1 MNGKSGFVHL
11 HTHTAYSL
19 LDGQGTVR
27 KVLDRA
33 KELGMDSMAI
43 TDHGNMYGVIEFYEY
58 AKQIGIKPILGCEV
72 YVAARTRFDKVYE
85 MDSER
90 YHLILLAMNE
100 TGYKNLMKIVSFG
113 FIDGF
118 YYKPRVDMELL
129 QKYNEGIIALS
140 GCMFGVL
147 SRKILAGNYD
157 AAVKSAQE
165 FINIFGRERY
175 FVELQ
180 DHGLYDQKRLN
191 AGLIK
196 LAREL
201 ELGLVCTNDIHYVTR
216 DDAEYQDVLMCVQMG
231 KTVDDDDR
239 MKMESSELYVKS
251 EEEMRELF
259 SYVPEAIENTVKIA
273 DRCNLEIEFGKLH
286 LPEFEVP
293 SGLTPYE
300 YLRRLCIDGFKMRYP
315 AEPLDENK
323 DGGVYKRL
331 CYELDTIKQMGYV
344 DYFLIVRDFIRYA
357 KDNGIMVGPG
367 RGSAAG
373 SVVSYCLEITNVD
386 PIKYDLIF
394 ERFLNPE
401 RVSMP
406 DIDVDFCYERR
417 QEVIDYVNRKYGT
430 DRVCQI
436 ITFGTMAARQAIR
449 DVGRALNMSYAAVD
463 EVAKQIPFSLHM
475 TLNKAMVL
483 NPKLKSMY
491 DQSPDVKKLID
502 TARELEGLPRH
513 ASTHAAGVVIT
524 KEPVWNYVPLQKNDD
539 VITTQFPMTTI
550 ERLGLL
556 KMDFLGLRT
565 LTVIRDAVDM
575 AEKSH
580 NIKIDI
586 NNLDM
591 DDKTVYAMISK
602 GDSDG
607 VFQLESAGMK
617 RFMTELKPS
626 DLEDIIAGISLY
638 RPGPMDSIP
647 MYVANKNNPK
657 LVTYK
662 HPSLEPIL
670 NVTYGCIVYQEQ
682 VMQIVR
688 ELGGYSL
695 GRADLV
701 RRAMSKKKADVMAE
715 EKHNFVYGID
725 DGDTHVDGAIKR
737 GIDEETA
744 NSIFDEMMDFA
755 SYAFNKS
762 HAAAYAVVAYQTA
775 WLKCHYPAEFFA
787 ALLNSFIDSAERIA
801 KYIVIV
807 KKAGI
812 NVIPPD
818 VNKSGAKFT
827 VSDGSIVFGL
837 GAVKNVG
844 GGVVEEIVSER
855 SRNGEFVSF
864 TDFCTRTS
872 GKKVNKR
879 VVENL
884 IRSGSFDSLGL
895 KRSVLLSEYELLI
908 EKITA
913 NARNEVPGQMSMFD
927 LVDADEIGSTGFAKH
942 TEDNFQD
949 KPEFP
954 VEQLLAMEKE
964 SIGMYVSGH
973 PLEKW
978 REMQFSAGITNALSV
993 IEDEEHVY
1001 EAGAQVSM
1009 LGIITSV
1016 RSRTTRNNELMKY
1029 IVLEDLTAS
1038 IECIVFPSGV
1048 RQYDDLLKKD
1058 TKVFIRGDLDIT
1070 DDNPPKVRVHSVQK
1084 LSEPTKARKRTDS
1097 RLYVRMKSGDKQGIN
1112 ILKQILAGAKGSMD
1126 VVIYYEDTKQQ
1137 ILAPNNMKVNQ
1148 NDERIETLKSIFGS
1162 DNVKIVSK
1170 G

>member
-259 SYVPEAIENTVKIA
+259 SYVPEALENTVKIA

-300 YLRRLCIDGFKMRYP
+300 YLRQLCIDGFKMRYP

-879 VVENL
+879 VIENL

-895 KRSVLLSEYELLI
+895 KRSVLLSEYELLL

-913 NARNEVPGQMSMFD
+913 NAKNEVPGQMSMFD

-1137 ILAPNNMKVNQ
+1137 ILAPDNMKVNQ